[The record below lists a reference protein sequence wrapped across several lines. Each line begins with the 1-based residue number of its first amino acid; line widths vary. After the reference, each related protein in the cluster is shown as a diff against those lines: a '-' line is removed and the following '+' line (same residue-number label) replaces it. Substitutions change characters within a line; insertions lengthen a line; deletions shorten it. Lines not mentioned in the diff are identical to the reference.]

1 MTNSKILK
9 SRTMKKI
16 FFLPCILLSFLSACQ
31 QQASTPDTLPMQ
43 VAKAYGFENFAQVNA
58 IGYTWNVQRDSATVV
73 SRTWKWNIKD
83 STVSYAGADTSFTYS
98 LKADSL
104 PDQDGAFINDKYW
117 ALMPFQLAW
126 DTGYTYEVIEN
137 VPSPIQS
144 ISSTKLSV
152 VYGAAGG
159 YTPGDAYDLYLDE
172 NKRILEWTFRR
183 GNGTE
188 GRTWTWE
195 KAAAFGPIEL
205 SLEHKDPAG
214 KRFIWLTDVQVK

>member
-1 MTNSKILK
+1 
-9 SRTMKKI
+9 MKYS
-16 FFLPCILLSFLSACQ
+16 FLLSLLLCGLLSSCQ
-31 QQASTPDTLPMQ
+31 QQASTPETLPMQ
-43 VAKAYGFENFAQVNA
+43 VAKAYGIENWDQVNS

-98 LKADSL
+98 LVTDSL

-117 ALMPFQLAW
+117 AMMPFQLAW
-126 DTGYTYEVIEN
+126 DTGYTYEVVEN

-144 ISSTKLSV
+144 LSSTKLSI
-152 VYGAAGG
+152 VYGADGG

-183 GNGTE
+183 GNGAE
-188 GRTWTWE
+188 GRTWTWG
-195 KAAAFGPIEL
+195 KAVPFGPLQI
-205 SLEHKDPAG
+205 SLEHKDAAG
-214 KRFIWLTDVQVK
+214 KRFIWLTNVQVN